1 MSNTLRRK
9 MFKLGGEVNTHGVGI
24 TSGLE
29 YRRPGYNAGGPVIK
43 PGPDGQLRQHVFL
56 GGILSGTKNI
66 LNALNTARKSK
77 SLEAIT
83 KYIKGKGTGELIDKP
98 AAGSLMRTDVA
109 DDALRAFT
117 KMDRLGQVG
126 RGAGITGTVAAPFGL
141 ASGLAPR
148 MSEEQYKDKN
158 ISDARKNFD
167 RVRGL
172 TELLTD
178 LNPALGVGSI
188 AGSALDA
195 GARSFG
201 LDPDYSLETVP
212 GLLRKTIY
220 GSDKDSSI
228 GSTSVPKG
236 RIMEVA
242 ETQEE
247 QFAKMKDDANTRA
260 ELYYNLMSDGGPN
273 KTRALAAGLTNFGNL
288 YDEDKV
294 AAISGFSEGVGQE
307 LDRQSDIKSTAMQ
320 AAIGD
325 VITGE
330 TQRKQMV
337 EQAKLAIMSSPDLTA
352 AQRSSSIKGLE
363 AFEQGVVDLLPTN
376 DKGDEINLT
385 GLAPGTIY
393 LDITGLTDGTYVAVS
408 SQDTEDQVDSFNSIS
423 EARAHAAS

>member
-1 MSNTLRRK
+1 MANTLRRK

-43 PGPDGQLRQHVFL
+43 PGPDGQPRQHAIL
-56 GGILSGTKNI
+56 GGIMRATLGTAMPFVRSIARRLPGKLGGPREMGAGPGIRDYIKYGIDPKRTLGSGTIKELSQAQQARQLAN
-66 LNALNTARKSK
+66 LAFAPSGAALGTAGVAQALAERTGAINPMEDDDRLIT
-77 SLEAIT
+77 SLL
-83 KYIKGKGTGELIDKP
+83 KGTGEFAANINPLNVASRAGQMLFGDPKKEDKNLYDLI
-98 AAGSLMRTDVA
+98 S
-109 DDALRAFT
+109 
-117 KMDRLGQVG
+117 G
-126 RGAGITGTVAAPFGL
+126 RG
-141 ASGLAPR
+141 
-148 MSEEQYKDKN
+148 DKN
-158 ISDARKNFD
+158 TIEKQ
-167 RVRGL
+167 
-172 TELLTD
+172 
-178 LNPALGVGSI
+178 SI
-188 AGSALDA
+188 KSPVA
-195 GARSFG
+195 
-201 LDPDYSLETVP
+201 
-212 GLLRKTIY
+212 
-220 GSDKDSSI
+220 
-228 GSTSVPKG
+228 
-236 RIMEVA
+236 EVA

-247 QFAKMKDDANTRA
+247 QFAKMKDDADKRA
-260 ELYYNLMSDGGPN
+260 ELYYDLMSDGGPN